1 MFTVDEIRNQVI
13 EALKAEGI
21 DAETRDVFKNGVM
34 LHGVM
39 AKGEIVSP
47 TIYVDENTY
56 VSKAVEALKKA
67 IAEAPDFGGDPLLAL
82 DLDNVTLYVTSGEAD
97 GVITRQLLGGVSY
110 GVSIPIKGFESGY
123 VKLKNEI
130 VERFGMSADDLF
142 ARASANMHQSA
153 NIKSLASVIAEIMG
167 GCASEDEFET
177 PMFVASTGDRTQG
190 GALLTDTALLESFR
204 KEHGDFWIIP
214 SSIHELIFV
223 PCDKADGEA
232 LEPMI
237 GEVNGTCVSPEER
250 LSNNLFKFDENGL
263 TVFEG

>member
-13 EALKAEGI
+13 EALKADGI
-21 DAETRDVFKNGVM
+21 EAEARDVFKNGVM

-39 AKGEIVSP
+39 AKGETVSP
-47 TIYVDENTY
+47 TIYVDENTH

-67 IAEAPDFGGDPLLAL
+67 IAEAPDFGGDVMTRL
-82 DLDNVTLYVTSGEAD
+82 DVESVRLYATNGETD
-97 GVITRQLLGGVSY
+97 GVITRQLVGNIRY
-110 GVSIPIKGFESGY
+110 GVSIPVKGVSDGV
-123 VKLKNEI
+123 VKVTENLLNI
-130 VERFGMSADDLF
+130 LGVTADDLF
-142 ARASANMHQSA
+142 DKARRNLHKGANV
-153 NIKSLASVIAEIMG
+153 KSMSQVLSEMMG
-167 GCASEDEFET
+167 GIPVPDA
-177 PMFVASTGDRTQG
+177 PVGMFVAMTSDNING
-190 GALLTDTALLESFR
+190 GAILTDTELLESFR

-223 PCDKADGEA
+223 PCDRADGET